1 MGLPKRST
9 FFFPIVRP
17 TKEKKN
23 KTKFCAKRLS
33 ELPLMSS
40 VLQTQQTD
48 FESVRRKRRC
58 RCGALCRRR
67 QQKSRHVTNPLSSA
81 HSTESTF
88 DGIRYTALRALCRA
102 LRRRHSGL
110 PKPVFSHASG
120 HTCKSPRSLHP
131 LKSQPAL
138 LWDAPISLFFIF
150 YFLFLFFP
158 LGVVVVSHGRAAAA
172 A

>member
-67 QQKSRHVTNPLSSA
+67 QQKSRHVTNPLLFLCR
-81 HSTESTF
+81 TF
-88 DGIRYTALRALCRA
+88 DGIRYTAVRAMCRA
-102 LRRRHSGL
+102 FRRRHPGL
-110 PKPVFSHASG
+110 LKSVFSHASG
-120 HTCKSPRSLHP
+120 HTRTPPRSLHP
-131 LKSQPAL
+131 LESQPAL
-138 LWDAPISLFFIF
+138 LWDAPISLFFYF
-150 YFLFLFFP
+150 YFVFFP
-158 LGVVVVSHGRAAAA
+158 LGVGVVSHGRAAAA
-172 A
+172 AA